1 MYPISNAVKALF
13 EAEQTKVLRITGT
26 DSNNTSIS
34 ITDDD
39 VIVDSF
45 NVDRYC
51 CNGEKLEIGTAVAA
65 EMSMRLENGDGR
77 YDSIVFEGTELFVE
91 VGIADW
97 SQANPTV
104 TYIPCGY
111 FTPDVQPRKLTTIS
125 IKALDRMTRFDAVP
139 PTLTSW
145 TDENGSNIQDENG
158 NTLYF
163 VSDLSFPCTV
173 AQLVKQVAVRCNVPF
188 TQSLSSLPNY
198 NYTIT
203 SLPTLQQ
210 DITFRDIIQW
220 CAGIM
225 GTCAF
230 IDWNGYLQF
239 KWYSAASYTSTLSN
253 RYTSDLYENDI
264 KVTGV
269 QYTNVQNVTIVS
281 GTDNYA
287 LDMTGN
293 YLAQSGISTILP
305 NVKNKVNNF
314 TYRPFSASVIAA
326 PYLWPLD
333 VITFVDKNNVSHS
346 CAVTNVNF
354 SLNGNT
360 ALIGKGE
367 TSQLNSGTKPSGVTK
382 EQGLLIEQAAE
393 ATRQLDNSLTQEEI
407 FNRLT
412 DNGETQ
418 GLILYNGKVYLNA
431 SYISTGTLAADYIKG
446 GMLTLGGNGNT
457 NGEMRVLDANG
468 NVIGTWNNA
477 GITLNKGTI
486 AGPSMTL
493 GGSSNTNGTLT
504 VKDASNSTIGT
515 WDKDGISVS
524 SGSITGGTINGASL
538 TLGGLNNTS
547 GTLTV
552 KNYAGTIIGTW
563 DNSGITLYKGTIQGP
578 SMTLGGSGNAN
589 GALTVKDAN
598 DNTIGYWGNTGITLN
613 KGTIQGPSMTVGGV
627 GNANGTLTVK
637 DANNNTI
644 GTWDN
649 TGISIKS
656 GEIELRNSSDSTL
669 GLNIGPYG
677 DIAVGTKPS
686 DLSSFANNK
695 CPFQINNWGTVKMNR
710 LRMYGRAN
718 DSSNFSLYG
727 YIDAYPQDSNLD
739 VSNGIIFKNS
749 SGGQMMHVG
758 TSETKFWNGVN
769 VATTLKAFS
778 LNVTGTKSRVVSTDQ
793 YSDRLLYC
801 YETPSPTFG
810 DVGEGVISEDGLCYV
825 TLDAVFAQTIS
836 TAQYQ
841 VFLQKYGDGDCWVK
855 ERKGAYYVV
864 QGTPGLSFGWEIKA
878 KQADFDQLRLER
890 NDEKFKAPDH
900 TYGEDAA
907 NYIDTLKKGR
917 ISA

>member
-65 EMSMRLENGDGR
+65 EMSMRLENGDGQ

-493 GGSSNTNGTLT
+493 GGSNNTNGTLT
-504 VKDASNSTIGT
+504 VKDSSDNTIGT
-515 WDKDGISVS
+515 WKNSGIMLYK
-524 SGSITGGTINGASL
+524 GTIEGPSIKAGGAS
-538 TLGGLNNTS
+538 NAN
-547 GTLTV
+547 GTITV
-552 KNYAGTIIGTW
+552 KDSNNVIIGTW
-563 DNSGITLYKGTIQGP
+563 DNDGIMLYKGTIQGP
-578 SMTLGGSGNAN
+578 SITVGGVSNTN
-589 GALTVKDAN
+589 GTITVKDA
-598 DNTIGYWGNTGITLN
+598 Y
-613 KGTIQGPSMTVGGV
+613 GT
-627 GNANGTLTVK
+627 
-637 DANNNTI
+637 TI

-649 TGISIKS
+649 SGISIKS
-656 GEIELRNSSDSTL
+656 GEIELRDSNNSIF

-686 DLSSFANNK
+686 DLSSFENNK
-695 CPFQINNWGTVKMNR
+695 CPFQVNNWGQVKMNR

-718 DSSNFSLYG
+718 DSSNFSIYG
-727 YIDAYPQDSNLD
+727 YIDAIPADSTYYEITKG
-739 VSNGIIFKNS
+739 VVFKNANGS
-749 SGGQMMHVG
+749 YMMHIG
-758 TSETKFWNGVN
+758 TDITKFWNGVN
-769 VATTLKAFS
+769 VGALLQANQ

-801 YETPSPTFG
+801 YETPSPMFG
-810 DVGEGVISEDGLCYV
+810 DVGEGVISEDGLCYI
-825 TLDAVFAQTIS
+825 TLDAVFAQTIT

-841 VFLQKYGDGDCWVK
+841 VFLQKYGDGDCWVR
-855 ERKGAYYVV
+855 ERRGAYFIV
-864 QGTPGLSFGWEIKA
+864 QGTPGLSFGWEIMA

-890 NDEKFKAPDH
+890 NDEKFRIPDQ

-907 NYIDTLKKGR
+907 TYIDTLKKGR